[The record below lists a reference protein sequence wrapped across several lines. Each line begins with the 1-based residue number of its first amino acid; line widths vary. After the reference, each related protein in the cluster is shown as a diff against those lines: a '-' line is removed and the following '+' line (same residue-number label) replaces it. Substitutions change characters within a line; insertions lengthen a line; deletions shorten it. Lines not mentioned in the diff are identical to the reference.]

1 MVNRNTVRPSACVAI
16 ALAVA
21 LAGGWAQGGLL
32 GIDWDTG
39 DLYQVSTTDASLTL
53 VGNTGLSNPGGLEF
67 RQSDG
72 TLFALSVF
80 MGAGTPTLYT
90 INPGTAAATA
100 VGPLG
105 IGSTFEGSLAID
117 PNGRAFGTNWGN
129 DQNCLL
135 FTVNLST
142 GGATLVGPIGNGNHD
157 IDGLTWR
164 SDGQLVGL
172 DRVTN
177 ALLTIDPTTAATT
190 TLATLTPTVG
200 SVGGFAY
207 DGLNYYYSTACSSG
221 SNSLYS
227 VNINTGASTLIG
239 SFSPTIS
246 GSDTGI
252 SGLAATPGDE
262 PIIPEPATLSLLALG
277 GLLALRRKRKR

>member
-1 MVNRNTVRPSACVAI
+1 MTCSSTVRPLVCVAI
-16 ALAVA
+16 AVAVA
-21 LAGGWAQGGLL
+21 LTGGVAQGGLL
-32 GIDWDTG
+32 GIDWNTG
-39 DLYQVSTTDASLTL
+39 DLYQVSTTDASLSL
-53 VGNTGLSNPGGLEF
+53 VGNTGLTFPGSLEF

-72 TLFALSVF
+72 TLFAFDVL
-80 MGAGTPTLYT
+80 MGSSAATLYT
-90 INPGTAAATA
+90 INPSTAAATA
-100 VGPLG
+100 VGQLG
-105 IGSTFEGSLAID
+105 IGDTFEGGLAID
-117 PNGRAFGTNWGN
+117 PNGRAFGTNQGN
-129 DQNCLL
+129 NQACVL

-142 GGATLVGPIGNGNHD
+142 GGATTIGMIGNGNHD
-157 IDGLTWR
+157 INGLAWR

-172 DRVTN
+172 DNLTN

-190 TLATLTPTVG
+190 TIATLTPTVG
-200 SVGGFAY
+200 KVGGFAY
-207 DGLNYYYSTACSSG
+207 DGLNYYYSTACASG

-239 SFSPTIS
+239 SFSPTID
-246 GSDTGI
+246 GTDIGI

>member
-1 MVNRNTVRPSACVAI
+1 MAKSNTVRLSVCVAI

-21 LAGGWAQGGLL
+21 LAGGGAHGGLL
-32 GIDWDTG
+32 GVDWDTG
-39 DLYQVSTTDASLTL
+39 NLYQVSTTDASLTL
-53 VGNTGLSNPGGLEF
+53 IGDTGPSNLGGLEF

-72 TLFALSVF
+72 TLFAFNV
-80 MGAGTPTLYT
+80 AGSGSTLYT
-90 INPGTAAATA
+90 IDPSTAAKTA

-105 IGSTFEGSLAID
+105 LSSVFEGGLAIAPD
-117 PNGRAFGTNWGN
+117 GTAFGTNEG
-129 DQNCLL
+129 DDHTCTL
-135 FTVNLST
+135 FAVDLNT
-142 GGATLVGPIGNGNHD
+142 GAATTIGVIDNGSHD
-157 IDGLTWR
+157 INGLAWR
-164 SDGQLVGL
+164 SDGLLVGL

-190 TLATLTPTVG
+190 TLAVLTDTVG
-200 SVGGFAY
+200 GVGGFAY
-207 DGLNYYYSTACSSG
+207 DGLNYYYSTACSTG

-227 VNINTGASTLIG
+227 VNINTGASSLIG

-246 GSDTGI
+246 GSDIGI

-277 GLLALRRKRKR
+277 GLLALRRRRRR